1 MKKRSVLFDTETT
14 GVNPDNGD
22 RIIEIA
28 AIELVNDLPT
38 DNFYHVLID
47 PERDIPVE
55 ATRIHGFTIEVQHYY
70 WTEWL
75 IPYKLPALDIHPRQ
89 IAWMHYVDG
98 FQ

>member
-28 AIELVNDLPT
+28 AIELINDLPT

-55 ATRIHGFTIEVQHYY
+55 ATRIHGFTIEDLQGK
-70 WTEWL
+70 
-75 IPYKLPALDIHPRQ
+75 PKFKDIADEFLNFIQ
-89 IAWMHYVDG
+89 NKCQESETYD
-98 FQ
+98 FD